1 MNAVSDEVLGDKKI
15 EYPEETNI
23 MMFPYRDWKLF
34 IRYNVKDS
42 LLQLGIENK
51 VHDVETYYH
60 RSMANYTPYAKV
72 FRETYLLRNVRE
84 VSFNAQGWFQSNNLN
99 AIDMDDEK
107 FSRLEEQDEDKIE
120 STFKGAITANP
131 RLNDNN
137 GLPVLGT
144 PSNIIFANAID
155 FDMSAFYPSTKIA
168 SNMDPDTM
176 IYKANLDNEEFISGE
191 YTNRSLNT
199 TYHEKDKNG
208 NLRPIDISG
217 QMVHT
222 YAGDNPLT
230 FGYNYLHLP
239 DIASLYEEV
248 KKKVSENKR

>member
-1 MNAVSDEVLGDKKI
+1 MNAISDEVLGDKKI
-15 EYPEETNI
+15 EYPEETNM

-34 IRYNVKDS
+34 IVYNIKDD
-42 LLQLGIENK
+42 LLIAAIENK

-60 RSMANYTPYAKV
+60 RSMANYTPYAKI

-84 VSFNAQGWFQSNNLN
+84 VNFNAQGWVQSNNLN
-99 AIDMDDEK
+99 KIGLDEDK
-107 FSRLEEQDEDKIE
+107 FSQLEDSDEEKIE

-131 RLNDNN
+131 KMNEKN
-137 GLPVLGT
+137 GLPVLGS
-144 PSNIIFANAID
+144 PSNIIFPNAID
-155 FDMSAFYPSTKIA
+155 FDMSSFYPSVKIA

-176 IYKANLDNEEFISGE
+176 IYKANLINEEFISGE
-191 YTNRSLNT
+191 YNNRSLNT
-199 TYHEKDKNG
+199 TYNEKDKNG

-230 FGYNYLHLP
+230 FGYNYLNFP
-239 DIASLYEEV
+239 DIADLYKEV
-248 KKKVSENKR
+248 KKKLSE